1 MKTPFWA
8 VRYAKERTLFE
19 IVRVIEYSSKGAVS
33 DRWIGSIYYGP
44 SRIQKR
50 LKRLN
55 YNTFRKNY
63 RSVNTLPDKL
73 KYNLIMSAFQGDRR

>member
-8 VRYAKERTLFE
+8 VRYAKDRTLFE
-19 IVRVIEYSSKGAVS
+19 IVRVIEYSSKGIVS
-33 DRWIGSIYYGP
+33 DRWVGSIYHKP

-63 RSVNTLPDKL
+63 KSVNTLSEKL
-73 KYNLIMSAFQGDRR
+73 KYNLIMSAFEGDKR